1 MIDGGP
7 VLQGIDAPLT
17 STACSR
23 KHNDVFRACS
33 AQVSC
38 GSKALFRPCASHFWS
53 TPNNVH
59 RQTGPVGPVRAKPG
73 LTLPVEPLAR
83 VTAKPFSAI
92 QEMMYAP
99 RN

>member
-59 RQTGPVGPVRAKPG
+59 RQTGRLVRFVPNPD
-73 LTLPVEPLAR
+73 LR
-83 VTAKPFSAI
+83 F
-92 QEMMYAP
+92 
-99 RN
+99 R